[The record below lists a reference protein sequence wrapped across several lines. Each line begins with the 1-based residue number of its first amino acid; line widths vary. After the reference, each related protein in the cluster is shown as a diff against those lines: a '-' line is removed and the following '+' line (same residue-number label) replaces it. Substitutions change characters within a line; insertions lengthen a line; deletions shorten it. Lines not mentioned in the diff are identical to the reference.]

1 MHTAAE
7 YGRDNHEPKGVAM
20 STATERDDYVLGR
33 TKQEYQRLQ
42 AQARVWEHATGRLL
56 DQVELGRGARCL
68 DAGCGPGETMRQL
81 AQRVGPAGQVV
92 GVDIDVSLGAQA
104 LEMLHGAGHH
114 QCSFEPGDLAAGEP
128 IPGAPYD
135 LVYARLLLL
144 HVSDP
149 TAVLQRLWD
158 AVAPGG
164 HLVVHDYDVTA
175 TNVLPPLDSV
185 QEWRRVV
192 LGAFTG
198 AGRDVHAG
206 HRLPSLF
213 ARAGLGSADGTD
225 VAGRLEPLQTAGAM
239 LAAVHQSLLPAA
251 LTMGL
256 TTSEAAQR
264 WQDQLADDIRDHG
277 DHTLLWPL
285 LIGAWKR
292 KDGR

>member
-1 MHTAAE
+1 MTAVE
-7 YGRDNHEPKGVAM
+7 HDG
-20 STATERDDYVLGR
+20 YVLGR
-33 TKQEYQRLQ
+33 TRQEYERLQ

-56 DQVELGRGARCL
+56 DQVDLGVGARCL
-68 DAGCGPGETMRQL
+68 DAGCGSGETMRQL
-81 AQRVGPAGQVV
+81 AQRVGPSGQVV
-92 GVDIDVSLGAQA
+92 GVDLDSSLGAQA

-114 QCSFEPGDLAAGEP
+114 QCTFEPGDLAAGEP
-128 IPGAPYD
+128 IPGAPFD

-149 TAVLQRLWD
+149 VAVLQRLWD

-164 HLVVHDYDVTA
+164 HLVVHDYDISA
-175 TNVLPPLDSV
+175 ASVLPPLDFM
-185 QEWRRVV
+185 QEWKRVV

-198 AGRDVHAG
+198 AGHDVHTG

-213 ARAGLGSADGTD
+213 ARAGLEAPDGTD

-239 LAAVHQSLLPAA
+239 LAAVHQSLLPASV
-251 LTMGL
+251 TMGL
-256 TTSEAAQR
+256 TTPEAAKR
-264 WQDQLADDIRDHG
+264 WQDQLADDIRNHG

-292 KDGR
+292 KDLE